1 MPLTTQN
8 IQKLARLSRLAIAP
22 DSAEEKSTLIRLNAV
37 FDLIAQL
44 EAVQL
49 EGVEPLTHPQDMVLR
64 LRDDQ
69 VTETNQR
76 DLIQANAPA
85 VEAGLYLVPRVVE

>member
-8 IQKLARLSRLAIAP
+8 IQKLARLSRLAIEP
-22 DSAEEKSTLIRLNAV
+22 NSAEEQSTLNRLNAV

-44 EAVQL
+44 ETVQL
-49 EGVEPLTHPQDMVLR
+49 EGIEPLTHPQDMILR

-76 DLIQANAPA
+76 ELIQATAPA
-85 VEAGLYLVPRVVE
+85 VESGLYLVPRVVE